1 VNTVITIVGPTASGK
16 TDLAIALAG
25 TMGGEIVSADSRQ
38 IYKRLDIGTAKPT
51 AAERRRTVF
60 HLIDFI
66 EPDEEYSCGQFGRDA
81 EAIIQS
87 ILDRKKIPI
96 VCGGTGLYIR
106 ALYDPLH
113 PLPRSTRETK
123 AKLTAALAAQG
134 LGSLYKKLQAVDPEW
149 ARRIKPNDKQR
160 IMRGLEIQEMTG
172 RPLSGWLDKPR
183 PRGRF
188 RPRYFGIRLPR
199 ARLYER
205 IDRRFDRM
213 ITDGL
218 IDEIRGILK
227 QGYPADINALRTI
240 GYREMIEYL
249 AGDQSLAEAVGRAK
263 KYTRNFAK
271 RQMTWFGK
279 MAGIKWL
286 DGEKPTAELISQL
299 LSVLAQD
306 DRR

>member
-1 VNTVITIVGPTASGK
+1 MKTIVTIVGPTASGK

-51 AAERRRTVF
+51 AAERRQTVF

-81 EAIIQS
+81 EARIQS
-87 ILDRKKIPI
+87 ILDRVKIPI
-96 VCGGTGLYIR
+96 VCGGTGLYVQ

-123 AKLTAALAAQG
+123 AKLTAALAGQG
-134 LGSLYKKLQAVDPEW
+134 LGSLYKKLQEVDPEW
-149 ARRIKPNDKQR
+149 ARRVKPNDKQR
-160 IMRGLEIQEMTG
+160 IMRGLEIHELTG
-172 RPLSGWLDKPR
+172 QALSRWLDKPR
-183 PRGRF
+183 PRRRF
-188 RPRYFGIRLPR
+188 HPRYFGIRLPR

-213 ITDGL
+213 IADGL

-227 QGYPADINALRTI
+227 QGYSTDINALRTI

-249 AGDQSLAEAVGRAK
+249 SGDRSLAEGVDRAK
-263 KYTRNFAK
+263 KNTRNFAK

-279 MAGIKWL
+279 MAGIQWL
-286 DGEKPTAELISQL
+286 DGERPVEELLSQL
-299 LSVLAQD
+299 LGVLAQD
-306 DRR
+306 EK